1 MLYAVQTVEGVAAG
15 AMDFTQ
21 LTGAPGFSTKC
32 GVSLK
37 ESGVHQVWEDY
48 VSEMWQDVMDTGEPL
63 TIRAT

>member
-48 VSEMWQDVMDTGEPL
+48 VSENSQLGQKPAISGL
-63 TIRAT
+63 S